1 MPADSIHAVTNALR
15 RVLDEGLPQDA
26 SVLAYLMSTH
36 GEATAEAFAAVL
48 EDRDSADATV
58 LAGLLL
64 FPGPETLERLEPIL
78 EAAKCT
84 ARDALA
90 VAVAVEEGIG
100 RIKAVLPGGQPVEL
114 TLLPG
119 EARTLVLRLRME
131 HSPPPTLAAV
141 LDASFPGRAA
151 ARLKVMLRHSR
162 LDWTAPRVHFLETML
177 TGLAGL
183 APPSPE
189 MDGDRRDA
197 SLRSETHSG
206 GEASPPRDDGIQEIL
221 AWALSHL
228 GSLAGEVDPVQ
239 ALAARYLQLTARLRR
254 ASAFHSALAGSSFEV
269 MAAQGARAA
278 LPHPDAVRRE
288 LVMLDSVSLAVTGMP
303 SWSLAGCS
311 ELDLGELEDGESLV
325 KILGGA

>member
-1 MPADSIHAVTNALR
+1 MPAESIHAVTNALR

-26 SVLAYLMSTH
+26 SVLSYLMSTH

-84 ARDALA
+84 AQDAL
-90 VAVAVEEGIG
+90 VAALAVEEGIG
-100 RIKAVLPGGQPVEL
+100 RIKAVLPGGQPVQL

-141 LDASFPGRAA
+141 LDTSFPGLTA

-189 MDGDRRDA
+189 PDGDTRDA
-197 SLRSETHSG
+197 PPRAEVLAG
-206 GEASPPRDDGIQEIL
+206 GDASPPKNDDIREIL
-221 AWALSHL
+221 AWAISHL
-228 GSLAGEVDPVQ
+228 GSLTGEADPVQ
-239 ALAARYLQLTARLRR
+239 ALAARYLHLTARLRR
-254 ASAFHSALAGSSFEV
+254 ASAFHAALAGSSFEV

-288 LVMLDSVSLAVTGMP
+288 LAMLDTVSLAVTGMP
-303 SWSLAGCS
+303 SWTQAGCT
-311 ELDLGELEDGESLV
+311 EMDLGELEDGESLV
-325 KILGGA
+325 KALGGA